1 MSREGALRSSLFIM
15 EPEVLRNPPV
25 QKMLSNILDVCLLL
39 IPLIGRT
46 FISLQ
51 GATFT
56 KIWFLHRML
65 TRLQNQQF
73 SGGQMFF
80 AKDSTENVLALWAI
94 QSLLQHYSVFCN
106 NESSHGYH
114 GYDCVP
120 IKLYLYKQTVGQIG
134 GQSLASPGL
143 VQENE
148 FLPCPAP
155 PQPPHMQHTH
165 VDSASKSYELYRSTE
180 KILSLSKISFHSS
193 FTS

>member
-65 TRLQNQQF
+65 TRL
-73 SGGQMFF
+73 
-80 AKDSTENVLALWAI
+80 
-94 QSLLQHYSVFCN
+94 
-106 NESSHGYH
+106 
-114 GYDCVP
+114 
-120 IKLYLYKQTVGQIG
+120 
-134 GQSLASPGL
+134 
-143 VQENE
+143 
-148 FLPCPAP
+148 
-155 PQPPHMQHTH
+155 
-165 VDSASKSYELYRSTE
+165 
-180 KILSLSKISFHSS
+180 
-193 FTS
+193 